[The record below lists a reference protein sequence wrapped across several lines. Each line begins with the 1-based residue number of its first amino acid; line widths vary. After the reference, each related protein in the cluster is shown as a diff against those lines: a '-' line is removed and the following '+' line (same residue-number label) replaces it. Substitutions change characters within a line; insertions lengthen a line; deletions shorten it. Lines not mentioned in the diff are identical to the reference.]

1 MTNLTITI
9 PTGAGKVA
17 YFKLQVKKN
26 NFLKLVDKVEEFK
39 TIEDLLKAEKE
50 NLFKII

>member
-1 MTNLTITI
+1 MTSLTITI
-9 PTGAGKVA
+9 PTGTGKQTF
-17 YFKLQVKKN
+17 FKLQVEKN

-39 TIEDLLKAEKE
+39 TIEDVLKAEKE

>member
-9 PTGAGKVA
+9 PTGTGELT
-17 YFKLQVKKN
+17 FFNLQVKKN

-39 TIEDLLKAEKE
+39 TIEDVLKAEKE

>member
-9 PTGAGKVA
+9 PTGAGELT
-17 YFKLQVKKN
+17 YFKLQVEKN

-39 TIEDLLKAEKE
+39 TIEDVINAEKQ

>member
-17 YFKLQVKKN
+17 YFKLQVEKN